1 MVAELPKHTD
11 EKRIA
16 ASFGCLRITRLSGP
30 NRANNRRMEA
40 PATHSRGKG
49 KKKVVQRKKRNK
61 KKRRESTVES
71 KTLASDVSLFSFFK
85 QQLDLTLGIKIGA
98 DLSKQQQKKKVTGEQ
113 NNSQ

>member
-1 MVAELPKHTD
+1 
-11 EKRIA
+11 
-16 ASFGCLRITRLSGP
+16 
-30 NRANNRRMEA
+30 MEA

-61 KKRRESTVES
+61 KKPRESTVES

-98 DLSKQQQKKKVTGEQ
+98 DLSKQQKKKVTGEQ